1 VVAERLTVCGEF
13 AAASVAARLAV
24 AAPLAVGLKAICKV
38 QLAPAAKD
46 VEQVLL
52 VISNSAALEPAKVKD
67 FTERATAPGL
77 VKVMVCDAE
86 SAPTAVDAKER
97 LLGESV
103 AFETGAEAVRVTVCG
118 ELAALSVATRPPE
131 TVPVVV
137 GAKAICKVQLA
148 PAAKAVEHV
157 FAVISK
163 ALLPWNVKLFTE
175 MADVLVLV
183 KVTVCEA
190 DLDPTAVAGKVRLLG
205 EN

>member
-1 VVAERLTVCGEF
+1 VVAERITVCGEF

-24 AAPLAVGLKAICKV
+24 AAPVAVGLKAICKV

-52 VISNSAALEPAKVKD
+52 VISNSAAFEPVKVKD
-67 FTERATAPGL
+67 FTDRAMAPGL
-77 VKVMVCDAE
+77 VKVIVCDAE
-86 SAPTAVDAKER
+86 TAPTAVDAKER

-103 AFETGAEAVRVTVCG
+103 AFETGVEAERVTACG
-118 ELAALSVATRPPE
+118 ELAALSVATRLPE
-131 TVPVVV
+131 MLPVVV

-148 PAAKAVEHV
+148 PAAKVVEHV

-163 ALLPWNVKLFTE
+163 PPLPWNVKFFTE
-175 MADVLVLV
+175 MAEVLVLV
-183 KVTVCEA
+183 KVTVCDA
-190 DLDPTAVAGKVRLLG
+190 DVDPTAVAGKVRLLG